1 MPCVLHLGAVMAS
14 DVVEV
19 REVGPR
25 DGLQGRPN
33 PGASVELR
41 IELVQRLAASGI
53 RRIEAGAFV
62 SERAVPQMAGSAEV
76 VLRVLNSAPHI
87 EALVVNRRGADAAVA
102 SGCTGFVWVVAAT
115 DSFSLRNVRATRE
128 DVLRGAEEIVES
140 ARAGSVTPLANIAV
154 SFGCPDDGRVPPEAV
169 ADLAA
174 RLVTAGFEQIFLSDT
189 IGVAG
194 PRDVTAVVNAV
205 RSVVP
210 LDAIGLHLHDTRGL
224 GLVNAAAGLEAG
236 IRRFDSSIGGIGGC
250 PFAPGA
256 SGNVAT
262 EDLVYL
268 LAQLG
273 MQTSISLD
281 EVAATAR
288 WLGEALHAELPGHFA
303 RARPWVGAA

>member
-1 MPCVLHLGAVMAS
+1 M
-14 DVVEV
+14 
-19 REVGPR
+19 
-25 DGLQGRPN
+25 
-33 PGASVELR
+33 ELR
-41 IELVQRLAASGI
+41 VELVQRLAASGI

-62 SERAVPQMAGSAEV
+62 SERAVPQMAGSAAV
-76 VLRVLNSAPHI
+76 VERVLGTATGI

-128 DVLRGAEEIVES
+128 DALRGAVEIVES
-140 ARAGSVTPLANIAV
+140 ARAGSVIPIANIAV

-174 RLVTAGFEQIFLSDT
+174 RLVEAGFQEVFLSDT

-205 RSVVP
+205 GSVVP
-210 LDAIGLHLHDTRGL
+210 MDAIGLHLHDTRGL
-224 GLVNAAAGLEAG
+224 GLVNAVAGLEAG
-236 IRRFDSSIGGIGGC
+236 IRRFDASIGGIGGC

-262 EDLVYL
+262 EDLAHL

-273 MQTSISLD
+273 MKTSIAVD
-281 EVAATAR
+281 DVAATAR
-288 WLGEALHAELPGHFA
+288 WLGEALGAELPGHFA
-303 RARPWVGAA
+303 RARRWVGAA